1 MKSSL
6 RDFSLSL
13 QLPLAAAA
21 LSLAVALA
29 LVTLAATSSRYLLE
43 TQQADYGNALAQ
55 QIARRISTA
64 LETGDLLSVAASLQR
79 FVESSPATVVEIYD
93 VEGQALGRAGSDG
106 PANQAHYEAPVRI
119 GPDIAGRVR
128 IALDTGSA
136 RESRQR
142 FLLSLSALAVVL
154 SLLVFLVARYAAARL
169 VSRIAGAAE
178 RLALEDESEGAA
190 PPAAGLSELDLLEA
204 RVDALPLELLRP
216 RDAGTPSGEHYR
228 SNSVLYL
235 HLASLAGYVDTLNER
250 NLHRYTD
257 RLHRIIYAS
266 AACYGG
272 TLQVAR
278 PFGLALCFAEGEGT
292 GSATLR
298 AVACAALVREVAG
311 TLEAGM
317 SLSLSLGMA
326 VGRSELGPGDAA
338 DIYPGLYLQGV
349 LDELRDACLHD
360 REHVL
365 VTEDAAADAD
375 LSARAEL
382 RPEKPGFK
390 RLVGFSGAQQLLLE
404 RQSALLLARLRGRRE
419 TAA

>member
-1 MKSSL
+1 VKSSL
-6 RDFSLSL
+6 RDFSLTL

-55 QIARRISTA
+55 QLARRISTA

-93 VEGQALGRAGSDG
+93 VEGQALGRAGRDG
-106 PANQAHYEAPVRI
+106 PANETHHEAHYEAPVRI
-119 GPDIAGRVR
+119 GPDVAGRVR

-154 SLLVFLVARYAAARL
+154 SLLVFLVARYGAARL

-178 RLALEDESEGAA
+178 RLALDGAA
-190 PPAAGLSELDLLEA
+190 PPAAGISELELLEA

-216 RDAGTPSGEHYR
+216 RDAGAPSGEHYR
-228 SNSVLYL
+228 SNTVLYL

-278 PFGLALCFAEGEGT
+278 PFGLALCFAQGEGT

-298 AVACAALVREVAG
+298 AVACAALVRQVAG

-317 SLSLSLGMA
+317 SLSLSMGMA

-349 LDELRDACLHD
+349 LDELRDGCLHD

-365 VTEDAAADAD
+365 VTDDAAADAD

-390 RLVGFSGAQQLLLE
+390 RLVGFADAQQLLLE

>member
-1 MKSSL
+1 MKPSL
-6 RDFSLSL
+6 RDLSLTL

-29 LVTLAATSSRYLLE
+29 LVLLAATSSRYLLT

-55 QIARRISTA
+55 QIARRISSA
-64 LETGDLLSVAASLQR
+64 METGDLLSVAASLQR
-79 FVESSPATVVEIYD
+79 FVESSPTTMVEIYD
-93 VEGQALGRAGSDG
+93 VEGQALGRAGEDG
-106 PANQAHYEAPVRI
+106 HPGRVHYEAPVRI
-119 GPDIAGRVR
+119 GQDIAGRVR

-154 SLLVFLVARYAAARL
+154 SLLVFVLARYGAARL
-169 VSRIAGAAE
+169 VARIAGAAE
-178 RLALEDESEGAA
+178 RLALEGAPA
-190 PPAAGLSELDLLEA
+190 PVAAGSELELLEA

-216 RDAGTPSGEHYR
+216 RDAGAPSGEHYR
-228 SNSVLYL
+228 TNTVLYL

-257 RLHRIIYAS
+257 RLHRIIYAA

-292 GSATLR
+292 GSAALR
-298 AVACAALVREVAG
+298 AVACAALVREVAN

-317 SLSLSLGMA
+317 SLSLAMGMA

-349 LDELRDACLHD
+349 LDELRDACLQD

-375 LSARAEL
+375 LAGRADL
-382 RPEKPGFK
+382 RPEKPGFR
-390 RLVGFSGAQQLLLE
+390 RLVGFADAQGKLLE
-404 RQSALLLARLRGRRE
+404 RQAALLLARLRGRRE
-419 TAA
+419 AAA

>member
-1 MKSSL
+1 VNSPLRNLSL
-6 RDFSLSL
+6 TL

-93 VEGQALGRAGSDG
+93 VEGQALGRAGTDG
-106 PANQAHYEAPVRI
+106 RPGEAHYEAPVRI

-128 IALDTGSA
+128 IALETGSA

-154 SLLVFLVARYAAARL
+154 SLLVFLVARYGAARL
-169 VSRIAGAAE
+169 VGRIAGAAE
-178 RLALEDESEGAA
+178 RLALEGAK
-190 PPAAGLSELDLLEA
+190 PPAAGISELELLES
-204 RVDALPLELLRP
+204 RVEALPLELLRP
-216 RDAGTPSGEHYR
+216 RDAGAPSGEHYR
-228 SNSVLYL
+228 TNTVLYL

-272 TLQVAR
+272 KLQVAR

-298 AVACAALVREVAG
+298 AVACAALVREVAS

-317 SLSLSLGMA
+317 SLSLSMGMA

-365 VTEDAAADAD
+365 VTEDAAADQD
-375 LSARAEL
+375 LAAHAEL

-390 RLVGFSGAQQLLLE
+390 RLAGFADTQQLLLE

-419 TAA
+419 AAA

>member
-1 MKSSL
+1 MKSPLRNLSL
-6 RDFSLSL
+6 TL

-93 VEGQALGRAGSDG
+93 VEGQALGRAGEDG
-106 PANQAHYEAPVRI
+106 RPGEVHYEAPVRI

-128 IALDTGSA
+128 IALETESA

-154 SLLVFLVARYAAARL
+154 SLLVFLVARYGATRL
-169 VSRIAGAAE
+169 VGRIAGAAQ
-178 RLALEDESEGAA
+178 RLTLDGAT
-190 PPAAGLSELDLLEA
+190 PPAGTSELDLLES
-204 RVDALPLELLRP
+204 RVEALPLELLRP
-216 RDAGTPSGEHYR
+216 RDAGAPSGEHYR
-228 SNSVLYL
+228 TNTVLYL
-235 HLASLAGYVDTLNER
+235 HLASLAGYVATLNER

-272 TLQVAR
+272 KLQVAR

-317 SLSLSLGMA
+317 SLSLSMGMA

-360 REHVL
+360 RDHVL
-365 VTEDAAADAD
+365 VAEDAAADRD
-375 LSARAEL
+375 LAEHAEL

-390 RLVGFSGAQQLLLE
+390 RLAGFADTQQLLLE

-419 TAA
+419 AAA

>member
-6 RDFSLSL
+6 RDFSLTL

-93 VEGQALGRAGSDG
+93 VEGQALGRAGTDG
-106 PANQAHYEAPVRI
+106 PADEAHYEAPVRI

-154 SLLVFLVARYAAARL
+154 SLLVFLVARYGAARL
-169 VSRIAGAAE
+169 VGRIAGAAE
-178 RLALEDESEGAA
+178 RLALDGAA
-190 PPAAGLSELDLLEA
+190 PAAAGTSELELLEA

-216 RDAGTPSGEHYR
+216 RDAGAPSGEHYR
-228 SNSVLYL
+228 ANTVLYL

-317 SLSLSLGMA
+317 SLSLSMGMA

-365 VTEDAAADAD
+365 VTEDAAADGD

-390 RLVGFSGAQQLLLE
+390 RLAGFSGAQQQLLE
-404 RQSALLLARLRGRRE
+404 RQAALLLARLRGRRE
-419 TAA
+419 SAA